1 MMYYK
6 LGLFL
11 TLVVITFLSV
21 FHIGSKMPYQL
32 NKVYQKEP
40 GGIRLFNRFY
50 LGYLLPWIL
59 IPLVP
64 SVYFRTYYV
73 IYILMF
79 TLVMEDA
86 LYLRGVFTDHNREK
100 FVVMLVFN
108 LLILGL
114 IYILV
119 LRYLNNFPLFPNLM

>member
-1 MMYYK
+1 MLFYR

-11 TLVVITFLSV
+11 TLVVIVFLSV

-40 GGIRLFNRFY
+40 GGIRVFNRFY
-50 LGYLLPWIL
+50 LGYLVPWVFIPL
-59 IPLVP
+59 IP
-64 SVYFRTYYV
+64 STYFRTYYV

-86 LYLRGVFTDHNREK
+86 LYIRGLYTDSNKEK
-100 FVVMLVFN
+100 FLVMFIFN
-108 LLILGL
+108 LILVGL
-114 IYILV
+114 IYILI
-119 LRYLNNFPLFPNLM
+119 LRYLTEFPLFPNLM